1 MRAGGL
7 KHRIE
12 IQSNVKTINEYGE
25 RVKVWTTTIT
35 TKADVLHKDGTS
47 TMKHGEAFTD
57 YKVDFRVRKYHQVD
71 ETMRILF
78 DGKKYKIEAV
88 LPNYERSLTLLK
100 TSKIN
105 E

>member
-12 IQSNVKTINEYGE
+12 IQSNIETINEFGE
-25 RVKVWTTTIT
+25 RVRTWATTIT

-47 TMKHGEAFTD
+47 TMKNQEVFTE
-57 YKVDFRVRKYHQVD
+57 YKVDFRVRNYHQVN
-71 ETMRILF
+71 ENMQIIF
-78 DGKKYKIEAV
+78 SGKKYKIEVV
-88 LPNYERSLTLLK
+88 LPNYEKNLTLLK